1 MLFRKS
7 NPSASNPPGLCRI
20 PNELLYKIVDAL
32 DDESAFQL
40 GLTCTDLHYRALPI
54 LFERHGI
61 KSFNTGQI
69 SLHNCSKHVLRALST
84 ALFVQDVDNI
94 VFCPNSNFEDL
105 HPNILLA
112 MARFVTRLPQVTV
125 FSLHFGGYEVW
136 LASLFLNN
144 SRSTD
149 AQRWMENLLGLL
161 NTVLEKGCTTLQV
174 HRASHGDPL
183 PVSLQNA
190 TRWTAPIVQ
199 ESFGSTLNPSQ
210 HQRRGSR
217 VLSIFQSWSPS
228 PPAQSSSTS
237 HTAEGRQKLSE
248 LRIHSQVI
256 LQRPFIPWIRSIFQA
271 NTASITTLSF
281 KSSRKDHAAIW
292 KDILSST
299 TLLSL
304 YEFELTCH
312 EDVTYWMQVDPT
324 VLIFFLLRH
333 PSIRHLHLT
342 ALYIPLPFSYPR
354 FLSQPLL
361 PQLVKLEAQPL
372 FTSWLLNAKAPF
384 PRFRNLLSV
393 TVVSDYRPIV
403 AMDYDDF
410 NAALSAV
417 AHYTMHLTDNIH
429 LGLRFVPEFAVAPW
443 MLRHVSP
450 STGTTQSSISA
461 LRRVTKLSVYTT
473 DQVCFHADREVLH
486 AVPLFLALF
495 PCLEDVNFEQP
506 GLEVLDPEMVQN
518 ITEVC
523 HRLERLSLNPRR

>member
-1 MLFRKS
+1 ME
-7 NPSASNPPGLCRI
+7 ASNLPGLCRI

-40 GLTCTDLHYRALPI
+40 GLTCTDLHIRALPI

-61 KSFNTGQI
+61 KSLNTGQI
-69 SLHNCSKHVLRALST
+69 SLHNCSKHVLRALT
-84 ALFVQDVDNI
+84 AALFIQDVDNI

-105 HPNILLA
+105 HSNILA
-112 MARFVTRLPQVTV
+112 MTPFVARLPQVTV
-125 FSLHFGGYEVW
+125 FNLHFGGYEAW

-144 SRSTD
+144 SRSSD
-149 AQRWMENLLGLL
+149 AQRWMENLLDLL
-161 NTVLEKGCTTLQV
+161 NTVLKKGCRTLQV
-174 HRASHGDPL
+174 HRASHSDPL

-199 ESFGSTLNPSQ
+199 QSIGSTLNPPQ

-217 VLSIFQSWSPS
+217 MLSIFQSWSPS
-228 PPAQSSSTS
+228 PPVQSSSIS
-237 HTAEGRQKLSE
+237 HTTEGRQKLSE
-248 LRIHSQVI
+248 FRIHSQVI
-256 LQRPFIPWIRSIFQA
+256 LQRPFIPWIRSVFQA

-281 KSSRKDHAAIW
+281 KSSRKEHAAIW

-312 EDVTYWMQVDPT
+312 EDVQYWMPVEFT
-324 VLIFFLLRH
+324 VLILFLWRH
-333 PSIRHLHLT
+333 PSIRYLHLT
-342 ALYIPLPFSYPR
+342 AIYIPIPFSYPP
-354 FLSQPLL
+354 FFFEPLL

-372 FTSWLLNAKAPF
+372 FTSWLLNARAPF
-384 PRFRNLLSV
+384 PRFQHLLSV
-393 TVVSDYRPIV
+393 TVVSDYRPKYV
-403 AMDYDDF
+403 AMDYDGFD
-410 NAALSAV
+410 AALSAI
-417 AHYTMHLTDNIH
+417 AHYTAHSTDNIH
-429 LGLRFVPEFAVAPW
+429 LGLRFVAEFAVAQW
-443 MLRHVSP
+443 MLRHLSP
-450 STGTTQSSISA
+450 STGITRSGVSA

-473 DQVCFHADREVLH
+473 DQVSFHADREVLH

-495 PCLEDVNFEQP
+495 PCLEDVSFEQP

-523 HRLERLSLNPRR
+523 HRLERLSVNPRR